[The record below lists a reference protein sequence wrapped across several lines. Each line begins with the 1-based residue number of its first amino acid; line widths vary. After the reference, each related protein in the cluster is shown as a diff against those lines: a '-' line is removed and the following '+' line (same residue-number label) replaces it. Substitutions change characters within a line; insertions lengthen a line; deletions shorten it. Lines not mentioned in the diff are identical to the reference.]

1 MSVCLRVCL
10 SVRAVKRKRLELSTG
25 NSIEPKFHGRSSA
38 CIDPEV
44 KRPMLRSGLRFQ
56 FWLGLGWV
64 KAGVDLHVDTTA
76 HFLVLFVSL
85 SCALLFLAGP
95 HFEHAEA
102 WAHIDFNAAPVLCCC
117 IHVHVHSCLLSVH
130 LLLWVNL
137 LLLDNFSCMFLTLPI
152 STPCPEK
159 NGTNNILGIT
169 LTKFNKFP
177 QLLAQFMLTFQLTT
191 VASKFARFK
200 YG

>member
-44 KRPMLRSGLRFQ
+44 KRSRLRSGLRFQ
-56 FWLGLGWV
+56 FRLGLGWV

-102 WAHIDFNAAPVLCCC
+102 WAHIDFNVAPVLYMCIVVVCRCICCYGSTYC
-117 IHVHVHSCLLSVH
+117 CLITSRACSNVAYIYT
-130 LLLWVNL
+130 V
-137 LLLDNFSCMFLTLPI
+137 SG
-152 STPCPEK
+152 K
-159 NGTNNILGIT
+159 KGTNNILGIT